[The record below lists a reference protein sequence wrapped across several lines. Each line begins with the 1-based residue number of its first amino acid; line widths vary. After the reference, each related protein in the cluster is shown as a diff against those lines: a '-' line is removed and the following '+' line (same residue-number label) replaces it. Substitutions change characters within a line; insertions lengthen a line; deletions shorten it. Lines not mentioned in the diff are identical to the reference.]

1 MLVRQ
6 PAPSDT
12 QREQRSSSEGRLW
25 LTLKFLVGK
34 CWHSSLKCQSR
45 CQLSFTIP
53 SRYSTTDSPF
63 HKRVQ
68 PCASRILTWIAFG
81 VFCSCPSQRQ
91 IASRTPKFVAR
102 LTKQV
107 RVFSTMAD
115 AMPIYQL
122 RFFDAYSGKVALE
135 STFDAR
141 DDEHAISEA
150 ESRRGLAPMELR
162 RDTQVIRRWPPFPPS
177 PPMFER

>member
-81 VFCSCPSQRQ
+81 VFCSAPARGKSRRELRN
-91 IASRTPKFVAR
+91 SWRVLRSKSGFFRPWRTPCRAINYA
-102 LTKQV
+102 
-107 RVFSTMAD
+107 FSTPTRERSRWSRHLMRVTTSTRLAR
-115 AMPIYQL
+115 P
-122 RFFDAYSGKVALE
+122 SHVA
-135 STFDAR
+135 A
-141 DDEHAISEA
+141 
-150 ESRRGLAPMELR
+150 
-162 RDTQVIRRWPPFPPS
+162 
-177 PPMFER
+177 